1 MWSNISSVQNNVE
14 YIFIICK
21 CNELFDKAFVN
32 FWFDSEN
39 GSRIII
45 SFRLSNNLSGII
57 KSSLS
62 LLKYSIVFLIK
73 FLGKPPDK
81 NFFRYAFYFKIEIIS
96 YSFSFM
102 WFTCYGITFITGK
115 NFRRAMHW
123 KLFWLIVNFCFYV
136 TPTLNDFGMVGFFSM
151 VDFMFVW

>member
-1 MWSNISSVQNNVE
+1 MWSNISSVQNHVE
-14 YIFIICK
+14 YTFIIL
-21 CNELFDKAFVN
+21 NVTSFLIRLLVI

-39 GSRIII
+39 GSRII

-73 FLGKPPDK
+73 FLGKPADK
-81 NFFRYAFYFKIEIIS
+81 NFCRYAFYFKIEIIS

-136 TPTLNDFGMVGFFSM
+136 TPTLNDFSIVGFFSM